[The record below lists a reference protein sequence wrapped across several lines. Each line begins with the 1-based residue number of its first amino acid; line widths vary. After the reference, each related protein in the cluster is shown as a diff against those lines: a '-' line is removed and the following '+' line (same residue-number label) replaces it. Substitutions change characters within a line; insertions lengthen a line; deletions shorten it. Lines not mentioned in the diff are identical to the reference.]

1 MKIAIC
7 DDNRDCISQLEKNL
21 KLMNNSELS
30 YDVFAAGEDLICS
43 FEKNPSFYDAVFLD
57 MEMSGVNGITTANEI
72 RKMNKLVVIIF
83 VTNHIEYAIQSFE
96 CEPFRYMLKPVN
108 ENEFKKVYDALVIK
122 LSQERTSFVFSSERE
137 IIRLYSDEVLYF
149 EKHSHWIYVYT
160 EKEMYKTKKTMTD
173 LLNSID
179 NLTFAS
185 PHKSYVVN
193 LDCIKRVNDK
203 GVYIYGSDNVIPI
216 SRSFK
221 KEFMNRFIHYKERK
235 VIL

>member
-1 MKIAIC
+1 
-7 DDNRDCISQLEKNL
+7 
-21 KLMNNSELS
+21 
-30 YDVFAAGEDLICS
+30 
-43 FEKNPSFYDAVFLD
+43 
-57 MEMSGVNGITTANEI
+57 
-72 RKMNKLVVIIF
+72 VIIF